1 MILIAL
7 RGLLGRKLRAAL
19 TAIAVVL
26 GVAMISGTYVLTDTI
41 QNAFDRI
48 FTESYR
54 GTNAVVTARTAFEP
68 TTEGDTG
75 FVQETL
81 PESMLER
88 TRQVE
93 GVAAA
98 IGGVAG
104 IAQIVDKEGKVLT
117 TSGAPALGFSV
128 DPSQPRFE
136 SLTLA
141 EGRWPGPNEVA
152 IDEASYEKADFRVG
166 EAIRIASRGPAVRMR
181 LSGVVRFGALSSL
194 GGATI
199 AALDLPTAQRMFG
212 KEGRLDQIRVAAEE
226 GVSTPQLVANMQRE
240 LGPEI
245 RVRSGDAQAERDA
258 SSTNEFI
265 GFLQNFLL
273 AFAGIALFV
282 GGFVIANTFSIT
294 IAQRTREFATIR
306 TIGGSRRQV
315 LASVI
320 IEALVIGALASL
332 TGLFLGFLLAR
343 GLNALFDAVGFDLPK
358 TGLVYQPRTI
368 IVALLVGILV
378 TVIASL
384 RPASRATRVP
394 PIAAVREGATLPEGR
409 FARWRTHGAVVLA
422 AIGVASLL
430 FGLFRD
436 GLGTTGVLASLGL
449 GALALFFGVA
459 LFASRIVRPLADA
472 VSPVGTVMVAA
483 FTVVFYPVLLGYWLL
498 RYGLF
503 ERRAGAARRLG
514 AFLLGVVLTL
524 IVPVLPLIALGMW
537 IVGKLGW
544 YQPEWPVERPGV
556 IADHAAR
563 ELARENAQ
571 RNPERTASTASALM
585 IGLALVTLVAVLA
598 QGIRSTFL
606 DSVDEQFV
614 ADYAITA
621 QDNFSPLSVDVERR
635 AETVP
640 GTTAVSGIRFGQA
653 RVDGSTENI
662 SGVDGDLTRTINV
675 DWAAG
680 DNSVPARL
688 GARGAFVRK
697 SWAEDRN
704 LRVGSPVR
712 VLTPS
717 GRTLELPIIGIF
729 DEPPGG
735 SPFANVNISA
745 ETFDANYEQPT
756 NTFTFANMEG
766 GVTDANTRRLENA
779 VERSFPNANVQDR
792 EEFKDNQIAGL
803 TSILN
808 ILYVLL
814 ALSVI
819 VSLFGIINTLALSV
833 FERTRELGLLRA
845 IGMTRRQVRRMI
857 RQESVV
863 TALIG
868 AVLGIVLGIALGV
881 LLVARI
887 DFIEFSLP
895 TLTLIIIAL
904 AAILVGIV
912 AAILPARR
920 ASRLNV
926 LEALQYE

>member
-1 MILIAL
+1 VILVAI

-41 QNAFDRI
+41 QTAFDRI

-54 GTNAVVTARTAFEP
+54 GTDAVVTARTAFEP
-68 TTEGDTG
+68 SVEGDTG

-88 TRQVE
+88 TRRVE
-93 GVAAA
+93 GVDAAL
-98 IGGVAG
+98 GGVAG
-104 IAQIVDKEGKVLT
+104 LAQIVDRDGDVLT
-117 TSGAPALGFSV
+117 TSGAPALGFSI
-128 DPSQPRFE
+128 DATQPRFE

-141 EGRWPGPNEVA
+141 EGRWPAPNEVA
-152 IDEASYEKADFRVG
+152 IDEASYKKADFRVG
-166 EAIRIASRGPAVRMR
+166 ETIRVAAYGPARRMR

-199 AALDLPTAQRMFG
+199 AAMELRTAQLIFD
-212 KEGRLDQIRVAAEE
+212 KEGRLDQIRVAAES
-226 GVSTPQLVANMQRE
+226 GVTRPQLIANLRRQ
-240 LGPEI
+240 LGTAV
-245 RVRSGDAQAERDA
+245 RVRSVGAQADRDA
-258 SSTNEFI
+258 RSTNEFI

-282 GGFVIANTFSIT
+282 GAFVISNTFSIT

-320 IEALVIGALASL
+320 IEALVIGALASV

-358 TGLVYQPRTI
+358 VGLVYAPRTI
-368 IVALLVGILV
+368 IVALLVGIAV
-378 TVIASL
+378 TLLASL
-384 RPASRATRVP
+384 RPALRATRVP
-394 PIAAVREGATLPEGR
+394 PIAAVREGATLPESR
-409 FARWRTHGAVVLA
+409 FAHWRTPGALLLA
-422 AIGVASLL
+422 ALGVGALL
-430 FGLFRD
+430 FGLFKD
-436 GLGTTGVLASLGL
+436 GLGTIGVLAWLGV
-449 GALALFFGVA
+449 GALALFSGVA

-472 VSPVGTVMVAA
+472 VSPVGTVMVAV
-483 FTVVFYPVLLGYWLL
+483 FSVLFYPILIGYWLL

-503 ERRAGAARRLG
+503 EQRVRAAKRLG
-514 AFLLGVVLTL
+514 AFVLGVLLTL
-524 IVPVLPLIALGMW
+524 VIPILTPIALAMW
-537 IVGKLGW
+537 LVAKLGW
-544 YQPEWPVERPGV
+544 YRPEWPVERPGV
-556 IADHAAR
+556 IADVAAR
-563 ELARENAQ
+563 GLARENAQ
-571 RNPERTASTASALM
+571 RNPQRTASTASALM

-598 QGIRSTFL
+598 QGIRTTFL
-606 DSVDEQFV
+606 DSVDQQFI

-621 QDNFSPLSVDVERR
+621 QDNFSPLPVEVETRTEEVD
-635 AETVP
+635 
-640 GTTAVSGIRFGQA
+640 GTSAVSGIRFGQA
-653 RVDGSTENI
+653 RIDGDTQTI
-662 SGVDGDLTRTINV
+662 TGVDADLTRTIDV
-675 DWAAG
+675 DWVAG
-680 DNSVPARL
+680 DDRVPAQL
-688 GARGAFVRK
+688 GDDGAFVRED
-697 SWAEDRN
+697 WANDRD
-704 LRVGSPVR
+704 LGVGSRVR
-712 VLTPS
+712 MLTPS
-717 GRTLELPIIGIF
+717 GATLDLRIRGIF
-729 DEPPGG
+729 DEPTGG
-735 SPFANVNISA
+735 SPFGNVNISTRA
-745 ETFDANYEQPT
+745 FDENYEQPT
-756 NTFTFANMEG
+756 NAFTFANMRG
-766 GVTDANTRRLENA
+766 GVTEANTRRLEQVLGPA
-779 VERSFPNANVQDR
+779 FPNAKVQDR
-792 EEFKDNQIAGL
+792 EEFKDNQISGL
-803 TSILN
+803 TAILN

-868 AVLGIVLGIALGV
+868 AVLGIILGIALGV

-895 TLTLIIIAL
+895 TVTLIIVAL
-904 AAILVGIV
+904 AAILVGII
-912 AAILPARR
+912 AAIMPARR

-926 LEALQYE
+926 LQALQYE